1 MIEIYSLKIK
11 TKKKTLFNLP
21 NVIESTDFI
30 FKEGDVIVIS
40 SKFVSMSEGSLVDLS
55 AVKVSQ
61 EAKKLA
67 KQYYMDPRFVEMV
80 IRESDIIFGG
90 LPGFLLSIKDGI
102 LAPNS
107 GIDKSNVPENYV
119 ICLPKDPFMTAENIR
134 THFLVNHGLKIGV
147 IISDSRLMPTR
158 IGTIGVAIGCSGIE
172 PVEDL
177 RGKKDLWGKKI
188 KYTLKASADCLATM
202 GTFMMGES
210 DESIPIVVIRGSN
223 VPLTDRRLTW
233 KNLAIDYNND
243 IYLRGYK
250 PLA

>member
-1 MIEIYSLKIK
+1 
-11 TKKKTLFNLP
+11 
-21 NVIESTDFI
+21 
-30 FKEGDVIVIS
+30 
-40 SKFVSMSEGSLVDLS
+40 
-55 AVKVSQ
+55 
-61 EAKKLA
+61 
-67 KQYYMDPRFVEMV
+67 MDPRFVEMV

-188 KYTLKASADCLATM
+188 KYTLKASADCFATM